1 MRAVRAFLYRFS
13 IASELMVFLW
23 RRKLWW
29 LVPLVAVMLVFGLLI
44 IFGQS
49 TSLGPFIYPLF

>member
-1 MRAVRAFLYRFS
+1 MRGVMVFLYRFS
-13 IASELMVFLW
+13 IAGELMVFLW

-49 TSLGPFIYPLF
+49 TALGPFIYPLF